1 VSIRKLSDQIVED
14 ILSQLGSGQLG
25 EGSTVP
31 SEMTLCATYNVTRG
45 VVREAIRSLDA
56 KGFIKVSQGMGTV
69 IAPLHEWNVL
79 DPIWV
84 AINSD
89 SSYFDDL
96 QTTREMFEPEIAALA
111 ARNAT
116 PENLQELQDIL
127 EKQKFCLGDE
137 HDLAK
142 IDIAWHAALARAT
155 QNPILNQLHN
165 SIANLGIKVRI
176 ENAKQP
182 SACEHAKYW
191 HEEIMRAVIS
201 GDSDLAKAAMRM
213 HLNQVRADLE
223 IALQTNLFPLREKG
237 VKNAI

>member
-1 VSIRKLSDQIVED
+1 MSLRKLSDQIVED

-213 HLNQVRADLE
+213 HMNQVRADLE
-223 IALQTNLFPLREKG
+223 IALQTS
-237 VKNAI
+237 

>member
-1 VSIRKLSDQIVED
+1 MSLRKLSDQIVED

-84 AINSD
+84 ALNSD

-116 PENLQELQDIL
+116 PDNLKELEDIL
-127 EKQKFCLGDE
+127 EEQKLCLGD
-137 HDLAK
+137 AK
-142 IDIAWHAALARAT
+142 DFAQIDIAWHAALARAT

-176 ENAKQP
+176 ENAKCP
-182 SACEHAKYW
+182 NAVEHATYW
-191 HEEIMRAVIS
+191 HDEIMRAVTS

-213 HLNQVRADLE
+213 HMNQVRADLE
-223 IALQTNLFPLREKG
+223 IALQSS
-237 VKNAI
+237 

>member
-1 VSIRKLSDQIVED
+1 VSVRKLSDQIVED
-14 ILSQLGSGQLG
+14 ILHQLGSGQLG

-31 SEMTLCATYNVTRG
+31 SEMALCATYKVTRG
-45 VVREAIRSLDA
+45 VVREALRSLDA
-56 KGFIKVSQGMGTV
+56 KGFIKVSQGMGTT
-69 IAPLHEWNVL
+69 IAPMHEWNVL

-84 AINSD
+84 ALNSD

-116 PENLQELQDIL
+116 PENLKELQDIL
-127 EKQKFCLGDE
+127 EEQKLCIGDE
-137 HDLAK
+137 IDIAH
-142 IDIAWHAALARAT
+142 IDIAWHAALSRAT

-176 ENAKQP
+176 ENAKRP
-182 SACEHAKYW
+182 NAVDHATYW
-191 HEEIMRAVIS
+191 HDEIMRAVIS

-213 HLNQVRADLE
+213 HMNQVRADLE
-223 IALQTNLFPLREKG
+223 IALQTT
-237 VKNAI
+237 

>member
-1 VSIRKLSDQIVED
+1 
-14 ILSQLGSGQLG
+14 
-25 EGSTVP
+25 
-31 SEMTLCATYNVTRG
+31 
-45 VVREAIRSLDA
+45 
-56 KGFIKVSQGMGTV
+56 
-69 IAPLHEWNVL
+69 
-79 DPIWV
+79 
-84 AINSD
+84 
-89 SSYFDDL
+89 
-96 QTTREMFEPEIAALA
+96 MFEPEIAALA

-213 HLNQVRADLE
+213 HMNQVRADLE
-223 IALQTNLFPLREKG
+223 IALQTS
-237 VKNAI
+237 

>member
-1 VSIRKLSDQIVED
+1 MSIRKLSDQIVED

-31 SEMTLCATYNVTRG
+31 SEMTLCATYKVTRG

-89 SSYFDDL
+89 SSYFDYL

-116 PENLQELQDIL
+116 PENLRELQGIF
-127 EKQKFCLGDE
+127 EEQKFCLGDE
-137 HDLAK
+137 HDLAQ

-176 ENAKQP
+176 ENARHP
-182 SACEHAKYW
+182 AANEHANYW
-191 HEEIMRAVIS
+191 HEEIMRAVVS
-201 GDSDLAKAAMRM
+201 GDSSLAKAAMRM
-213 HLNQVRADLE
+213 HMNQVRADLE
-223 IALQTNLFPLREKG
+223 VALQTN
-237 VKNAI
+237 

>member
-1 VSIRKLSDQIVED
+1 MSLRKLSDQIVED

-25 EGSTVP
+25 EGSTVS

-45 VVREAIRSLDA
+45 VVREALRSLDA
-56 KGFIKVSQGMGTV
+56 KGFIKVSQGMGTT
-69 IAPLHEWNVL
+69 IAPVHEWNVL

-84 AINSD
+84 ALNSD

-116 PENLQELQDIL
+116 PENLKELQEIL
-127 EKQKFCLGDE
+127 DEQRLCIGDE
-137 HDLAK
+137 NDLAN
-142 IDIAWHAALARAT
+142 IDIAWHAALSRAT

-176 ENAKQP
+176 ENAKCP
-182 SACEHAKYW
+182 DAVDHATYW

-201 GDSDLAKAAMRM
+201 RDSELAKAAMRM
-213 HLNQVRADLE
+213 HMNQVRADLE
-223 IALQTNLFPLREKG
+223 IALQTT
-237 VKNAI
+237 

>member
-1 VSIRKLSDQIVED
+1 VSLRKLSDQIVED

-213 HLNQVRADLE
+213 HMNQVRADLE
-223 IALQTNLFPLREKG
+223 IALQTS
-237 VKNAI
+237 